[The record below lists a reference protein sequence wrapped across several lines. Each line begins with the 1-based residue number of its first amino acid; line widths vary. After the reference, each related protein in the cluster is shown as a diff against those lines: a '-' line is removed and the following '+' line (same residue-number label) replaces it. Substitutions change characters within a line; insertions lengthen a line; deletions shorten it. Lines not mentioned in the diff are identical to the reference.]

1 MSSKHGT
8 RRAHTRAK
16 LVSYLSQDTIEFSL
30 VAFTQQL
37 QEIWAYLLLSFM
49 PPVKSKGPK
58 IAALLRLLATLFA
71 NSFPRHF
78 GHLFT
83 LVISQLSK
91 DIYRSLFIPRNGKSY

>member
-1 MSSKHGT
+1 
-8 RRAHTRAK
+8 
-16 LVSYLSQDTIEFSL
+16 
-30 VAFTQQL
+30 
-37 QEIWAYLLLSFM
+37 M

-91 DIYRSLFIPRNGKSY
+91 DIYRGLFHSSQWQVVLIHPDQLLIAYKARD